1 MKYKNKLQIHT
12 WTLLLPWII
21 TFGVFWL
28 YPLVYA
34 AILSFTEYKT
44 LSNQM
49 SFIGFENYTRL
60 FKDPIFWI
68 ALKNT
73 AIFTIGT
80 VPLTTF
86 FALFFANLINRKLT
100 RFKEFFRASYFIP
113 SVTSLVVI
121 SLIFTNLYSQDGYIN
136 TLLKMMNLPFPEKG
150 FLLEPTT
157 ALFSIMAMD
166 VWAATGYYMILFL
179 AAMQTIPNDLYENAD
194 LSGASGKQKF
204 LMITLPMLK
213 PTLLFVLV
221 INTIKSFQV
230 FIEIFVMTKG
240 GPINSTTTLVY
251 LVFENAFQRPDAMGY
266 AAAMAYILFGI
277 LILLSLAQMRILRT
291 T

>member
-49 SFIGFENYTRL
+49 SFVGFDNYTRL

-73 AIFTIGT
+73 AIFTFGT

-100 RFKEFFRASYFIP
+100 RFKQFFRASYFIP

-136 TLLKMMNLPFPEKG
+136 TLLKMMNMPFPEKG

-277 LILLSLAQMRILRT
+277 LILLSLVQMRILRT